1 MRRAIRCNS
10 ILSQKLRVHGFFVLA
25 KGNHRRCVMFSNHL
39 GAAET
44 SCAHKI
50 DMLPSYNV
58 KIANVL
64 ANNSLC
70 SIHLLS
76 FRQPEEH
83 KSNIYFILQP

>member
-10 ILSQKLRVHGFFVLA
+10 ILSSETQGSRFFVLA
-25 KGNHRRCVMFSNHL
+25 KGNLRRCVMFSNHL

-50 DMLPSYNV
+50 DMLPSYKV

>member
-1 MRRAIRCNS
+1 M
-10 ILSQKLRVHGFFVLA
+10 LRYVFD
-25 KGNHRRCVMFSNHL
+25 HL

-50 DMLPSYNV
+50 DMLPSYKV

-70 SIHLLS
+70 SINLLC

-83 KSNIYFILQP
+83 KSNFHFLLQP